1 MMHGGNGGNDRDT
14 EGGVQGGCSCSLT
27 QEKTMAG
34 KMIVATG
41 NRNKMIEI
49 REILSDVDVEIVSM
63 KEAGIRVEI
72 VENGRSFAENSA
84 IKALTVAKASGE
96 MAIADDSGLVIDCL
110 RGEPGIWSARYMG
123 EDTSYDLKNRTLI
136 SRVNDF
142 CRGYEAA
149 GGALAAME
157 GAEFLESWTP
167 GEKQTPETL
176 NDRPG
181 ADENGKPGRLRSARF
196 VCACTCAWPDGTVKT
211 IVGRMEGR
219 IAYAPAGPHG
229 FGYDPIFYLPQL
241 GKTSAELLPEE
252 KNAISHRG
260 KAFTAMHDYLAA
272 IL

>member
-1 MMHGGNGGNDRDT
+1 MKRPKELQESARKSFRRRRQDDYGNGGNGQDT
-14 EGGVQGGCSCSLT
+14 EGGVQGGCSYSLA

-123 EDTSYDLKNRTLI
+123 EDTPYELKNRTLI

-157 GAEFLESWTP
+157 GAEFLENRKWKAGP
-167 GEKQTPETL
+167 AQIGEVCLRMYLRVAGWNGENHRRT
-176 NDRPG
+176 DGR
-181 ADENGKPGRLRSARF
+181 ADCVRPGRLARF
-196 VCACTCAWPDGTVKT
+196 W
-211 IVGRMEGR
+211 
-219 IAYAPAGPHG
+219 
-229 FGYDPIFYLPQL
+229 L
-241 GKTSAELLPEE
+241 
-252 KNAISHRG
+252 
-260 KAFTAMHDYLAA
+260 
-272 IL
+272 

>member
-1 MMHGGNGGNDRDT
+1 MHCGNGGNGQDT
-14 EGGVQGGCSCSLT
+14 EGGVQGGCSYSLA

-34 KMIVATG
+34 KMIVATS

-123 EDTSYDLKNRTLI
+123 ENTPYELKNRTLI

-157 GAEFLESWTP
+157 GAEFLENRTA
-167 GEKQTPETL
+167 GENQAPEML
-176 NDRPG
+176 NDCPG

-211 IVGRMEGR
+211 IVGQMEGR
-219 IAYAPAGPHG
+219 IAYAPAGSHG

-241 GKTSAELLPEE
+241 EKTSAELLPEE

-272 IL
+272 VL